1 MPRKALDMRKT
12 CGRLFAKGK
21 KKAPQGRDT
30 WRIAINT
37 ARLRGSCQEH
47 RGINSRLV
55 SANVYHDFHLFFL
68 YYRIILFPVI
78 QCTEVRA

>member
-1 MPRKALDMRKT
+1 MFGLGFSFALEGQEGRRFMPRKALDMRKT

-47 RGINSRLV
+47 RGINSRAV
-55 SANVYHDFHLFFL
+55 MIH
-68 YYRIILFPVI
+68 
-78 QCTEVRA
+78 T

>member
-47 RGINSRLV
+47 RGINSRRHCINISISNFIVAGCVLCG
-55 SANVYHDFHLFFL
+55 
-68 YYRIILFPVI
+68 IL
-78 QCTEVRA
+78 